1 MFKAPP
7 EEVSSFRADLGQSTS
22 SKEKFMKNR
31 KNYVMTKSNLTL
43 TQSGLL
49 AVLLQRQRHKVCM
62 RCASR
67 ERFNKESKPNMKTL
81 IMTILFAFA
90 FASSTLAQS
99 LFCPARSSDEV
110 AVIDTSTNQVVTQIP
125 VGSYPIR
132 IAMTPNRLKAFIS
145 NAHSASISVL
155 DTVAHTNIA
164 TIPVSRAP
172 GESAITPDGRRLF
185 VLHQFALNGNCP
197 VDVIDTATNLVIT
210 TVLLPGH
217 WAKDILFTL
226 DGRFAYIANF
236 FNGEVDVI
244 DTTTYQVTNIPTGA
258 GPRRLCISP
267 AGDRVYV
274 TNNKGN
280 SVSAIDTE

>member
-1 MFKAPP
+1 
-7 EEVSSFRADLGQSTS
+7 
-22 SKEKFMKNR
+22 MKNR

-90 FASSTLAQS
+90 FASSALAQS
-99 LFCPARSSDEV
+99 LFATARYSDEV

-125 VGSYPIR
+125 VGAFPIR
-132 IAMTPNRLKAFIS
+132 IAITLDRSKAFIS
-145 NAHSASISVL
+145 NGFSSSISVL

-164 TIPVSRAP
+164 TIPVYNVP
-172 GESAITPDGRRLF
+172 GQSAITPDGGRLF
-185 VLHQFALNGNCP
+185 VTHEAPIRDTNNCP
-197 VDVIDTATNLVIT
+197 VAVIDPATNLVIT
-210 TVLLPGH
+210 TVLLPGRQC
-217 WAKDILFTL
+217 KDILFTL
-226 DGRFAYIANF
+226 DGRFAYVANTS
-236 FNGEVDVI
+236 NGEVDVI
-244 DTTTYQVTNIPTGA
+244 DTGTYGVNRIYIGGA
-258 GPRRLCISP
+258 ARRLCLSP

-274 TNNKGN
+274 
-280 SVSAIDTE
+280 